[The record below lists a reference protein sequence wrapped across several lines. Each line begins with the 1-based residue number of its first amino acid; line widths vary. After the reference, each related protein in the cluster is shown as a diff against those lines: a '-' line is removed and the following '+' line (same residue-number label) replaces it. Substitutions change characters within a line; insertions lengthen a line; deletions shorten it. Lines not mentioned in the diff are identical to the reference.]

1 MPPERLHWSH
11 LYEEVVTSGLCT
23 GCAGCVIACPHSVLG
38 YDDTYHPF
46 HLEDEGGV
54 SGCIHGDK
62 GCTLCTRACPRF
74 RDWETEADSHLWGRS
89 RGSDEVVGVVD
100 EILLARALSPEILDA
115 GQDGGLVSA
124 ILIWCLEKDEIDG
137 ALVSKLAGDG
147 ATWNPEP
154 TFAST
159 PEEIL
164 AAAGSRYTYSANTL
178 AYTAALEAGAEKLAM
193 VGMSCQASVLPMM
206 QTRGVRKVA
215 RRFSLNIGLL
225 CSKTFDDRIF
235 DELIGRQYGIQR
247 ESIAK
252 MNIKGKFQ
260 LWLDEGGYEE
270 VPLKECQPFTRE
282 GCKSCPDFAA
292 QHADIST
299 GGLGQAGGWTLTL
312 VRTPRGRDIID
323 RMNSDGAIE
332 IRPGSDDPGAITL
345 MERLG
350 AKQRERWPDKEAAPA
365 TLPPG

>member
-38 YDDTYHPF
+38 YDDADHPF

-54 SGCIHGDK
+54 GGCIHGDK

-74 RDWETEADSHLWGRS
+74 RDWESEADSHLWGRPRS
-89 RGSDEVVGVVD
+89 PSEVVGVVD
-100 EILLARALSPEILDA
+100 EILLARASSPEVLAA

-124 ILIWCLEKDEIDG
+124 ILIWCLENNEIDG
-137 ALVSKLAGDG
+137 ALVSKLADDG
-147 ATWNPEP
+147 PAWNPVP
-154 TFAST
+154 AFVST

-178 AYTAALEAGAEKLAM
+178 AYAAALESGAEKLAL

-235 DELIGRQYGIQR
+235 EELISAQYGIER
-247 ESIAK
+247 ESITK

-260 LWLDEGGYEE
+260 LWLDGDGYEE
-270 VPLKECQPFTRE
+270 VPLKECQPFTRD
-282 GCKSCPDFAA
+282 GCRSCPDFAA
-292 QHADIST
+292 QHADISA

-312 VRTPRGRDIID
+312 VRTPRGREIID
-323 RMNSDGAIE
+323 RMRADGVIE
-332 IRPGSDDPGAITL
+332 VRPGLDDPGAITL

-350 AKQRERWPDKEAAPA
+350 AKQRERWPDKEEAPSA
-365 TLPPG
+365 LPAD